1 MENPDLS
8 AGLEELEGFDRKVD
22 LTNANFF
29 GSRDYVVCRAHHGMG
44 RWRGELFAFLF
55 RNGVRITDR
64 FNLPADRTFE
74 IAREV
79 VI

>member
-1 MENPDLS
+1 MDLS
-8 AGLEELEGFDRKVD
+8 H
-22 LTNANFF
+22 ANFF
-29 GSRDYVVCRAHHGMG
+29 GSRDYVVCRAHQGMG
-44 RWRGELFAFLF
+44 GWRGELFAFLF